1 MPQRAPEM
9 RPTNLL
15 IFMADQHSRKALG
28 CYGHPL
34 ARTPNLDA
42 LAERGTRFANAYTN
56 SPLCVPARACFATGR
71 HTHETGYWDNAI
83 AYDGRVPSWGHRLLA
98 AGHDFVSVGKLH
110 YRFEDDPTG
119 VGEQII
125 PMHIANGKGDL
136 LGALRPDVP
145 VRRQSRR
152 LAEEVGPGETA
163 YTRYD
168 REITGRACDWLTA
181 RAAASPDKPWVLF
194 VSYIAPHFPLI
205 VPQQYLDFYPP
216 ADIPMPKP
224 PDRVYQESHPWW
236 KAFCGS
242 YIFDRYF
249 RDDDHRRL
257 AIACYLG
264 LCSFIDENVGS
275 VIDALE
281 SAGLSGD
288 TRIVYTSDHGENL
301 GARGLWGKSTMYE
314 ESAGIPLIL
323 SGPDIPRGKAAAT
336 PVSLVDFFPSVL
348 DCVGLDAGVDDADLP
363 GRSLLQLA
371 DGPDDRDR
379 MVLSEYHAAASISAA
394 YMLRKGRYK
403 YVHYTGCAP
412 ELFDLEIDPEEM
424 RNLATESGNQ
434 PVLAAFEAELRDLL
448 DPVETDRRAKQDQA
462 RLIKAHGGRDA
473 VLARGGLHGTP
484 APGNN
489 AGSSAG

>member
-1 MPQRAPEM
+1 M
-9 RPTNLL
+9 RPTNFI

-34 ARTPNLDA
+34 AQTPNLDA
-42 LAERGTRFANAYTN
+42 LAERGTRFTSAYTN

-71 HTHETGYWDNAI
+71 YTHETGYWDNAI
-83 AYDGRVPSWGHRLLA
+83 AYDGRVPGWGHRLLS
-98 AGHDFVSVGKLH
+98 AGHDFDSVGKLH
-110 YRFEDDPTG
+110 YRFENDPTG

-125 PMHIANGKGDL
+125 PMHIAGGKGDL

-145 VRRQSRR
+145 VRHQSRR
-152 LAEEVGPGETA
+152 FSEEVGPGETA

-168 REITGRACDWLTA
+168 REITERSCGWLMA
-181 RAAASPDKPWVLF
+181 RAEASPGKPWVLF

-205 VPQQYLDFYPP
+205 VPQSYLDLYPL

-224 PDRVYQESHPWW
+224 PDLAYQESHPWW

-242 YIFDRYF
+242 YTFDRYF

-264 LCSFIDENVGS
+264 LCSFVDENIGR

-281 SAGLSGD
+281 STGLSEN

-323 SGPDIPRGKAAAT
+323 SGPDIPRGKTAAT
-336 PVSLVDFFPSVL
+336 PVSLVDFFPTVL
-348 DCVGLDAGVDDADLP
+348 DCVGLEVGREDVDLP
-363 GRSLLQLA
+363 GRSLLQ
-371 DGPDDRDR
+371 
-379 MVLSEYHAAASISAA
+379 LSEYHAAASISAA
-394 YMLRKGRYK
+394 YMIRKGRYK
-403 YVHYTGCAP
+403 YVHYTGWEP
-412 ELFDLEIDPEEM
+412 ELFDLETDPEET
-424 RNLATESGNQ
+424 RNRATELDLK
-434 PVLAAFEAELRDLL
+434 PVLAAFEADLRRLL

-462 RLIKAHGGRDA
+462 RLIEAHGGRDA
-473 VLARGGLHGTP
+473 ILARGGLHGTP
-484 APGNN
+484 APEKV
-489 AGSSAG
+489 ADSSAG